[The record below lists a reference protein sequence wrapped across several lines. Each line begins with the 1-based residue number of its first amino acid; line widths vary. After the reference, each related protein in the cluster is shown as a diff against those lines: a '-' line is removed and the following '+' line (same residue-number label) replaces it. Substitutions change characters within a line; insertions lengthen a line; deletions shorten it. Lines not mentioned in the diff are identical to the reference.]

1 MTIRSGRF
9 TLAVSKSGGG
19 VYQARVPT
27 KLVKASENPA
37 AARGW
42 SHPEVR
48 ILPPQPA
55 RHQGTLVMLISIAPG
70 IAFDPREV
78 EESFVRASGPG
89 GQNVNKVS
97 SAVQL
102 RLDLRR
108 AGSLPEA
115 LRERAE
121 RLGGRR
127 VSKDGVLVIT
137 AQRHRSQ
144 DRNRQDALDRLVALL
159 RDAAVAEPSRIATR
173 TPRAARRKRLDEKG
187 LRAATKLLRAR
198 PSHD

>member
-1 MTIRSGRF
+1 
-9 TLAVSKSGGG
+9 
-19 VYQARVPT
+19 
-27 KLVKASENPA
+27 
-37 AARGW
+37 
-42 SHPEVR
+42 
-48 ILPPQPA
+48 
-55 RHQGTLVMLISIAPG
+55 MLIPIAPG

-108 AGSLPEA
+108 TGSLPEA

-127 VSKDGVLVIT
+127 VSKDGVMVIT

-144 DRNRQDALDRLVALL
+144 ERNRQDALDRLVVLL
-159 RDAAVAEPSRIATR
+159 REAATAEPPRVPTR

-187 LRAATKLLRAR
+187 QRAATKLLRTR
-198 PSHD
+198 PSQD